1 LGYCWIRASRFP
13 MTKYTVNLP
22 ERLNLVIDGARN
34 IVAGARFSIS
44 PQTVF
49 DAIEPIRSAGIDAQ
63 PIAVFLCRRPR
74 FAQASLA
81 LPSQPA

>member
-1 LGYCWIRASRFP
+1 
-13 MTKYTVNLP
+13 MTKYTANLP
-22 ERLNLVIDGARN
+22 KRLNLVIDGARN

-63 PIAVFLCRRPR
+63 AIAVFSCRRPR